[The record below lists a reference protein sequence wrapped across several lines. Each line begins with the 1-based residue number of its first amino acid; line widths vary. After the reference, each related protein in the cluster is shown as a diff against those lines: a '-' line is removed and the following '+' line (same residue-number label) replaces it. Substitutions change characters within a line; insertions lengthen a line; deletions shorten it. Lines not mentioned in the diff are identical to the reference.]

1 VREYYVYIMC
11 NAYRTLY
18 IGVTG
23 DLFARVYEHNNAVVD
38 GFTARYGIDRL
49 VYFESTNDVT
59 EAIEREK
66 RLKRWVRRKKVAL
79 IERDNPGG
87 RTCRYRG
94 TNVRI
99 LRLRLG
105 SLRMTRSDERPI
117 C

>member
-1 VREYYVYIMC
+1 MSSSSVAKDPPFFVREYYVYIMC

-18 IGVTG
+18 VGVTG
-23 DLFARVYEHNNAVVD
+23 DLFARVYEHKNAVVD

-79 IERDNPGG
+79 IERDNP
-87 RTCRYRG
+87 RWKDLAT
-94 TNVRI
+94 
-99 LRLRLG
+99 
-105 SLRMTRSDERPI
+105 SW
-117 C
+117 